1 MTLNRNLSGQPSA
14 PASAAAPAPAREA
27 SKPKRKADPISKES
41 PKKKSRPSLPDVRPK
56 TGGKTLPPPGARKSL
71 PKPPAVDGKFKS
83 SEIIEESDVEDEEEA
98 EGEGEDDFAA
108 LLGAEMA
115 REDDE
120 DGDDGGLPAVDTG
133 ALPGNVRVAAEYYDD
148 STESE
153 ESEDEF

>member
-1 MTLNRNLSGQPSA
+1 MTLNRNLSGQPPA
-14 PASAAAPAPAREA
+14 PASAAAPAAAKEA
-27 SKPKRKADPISKES
+27 VKPKRKADPISKES

-56 TGGKTLPPPGARKSL
+56 TGAKTLPPPGARKSL

-83 SEIIEESDVEDEEEA
+83 SEIIEESDVEDEEE
-98 EGEGEDDFAA
+98 GEDDFAA

-120 DGDDGGLPAVDTG
+120 DGDDGGLPTVNAG

>member
-1 MTLNRNLSGQPSA
+1 
-14 PASAAAPAPAREA
+14 
-27 SKPKRKADPISKES
+27 
-41 PKKKSRPSLPDVRPK
+41 
-56 TGGKTLPPPGARKSL
+56 
-71 PKPPAVDGKFKS
+71 VDGKFKS
-83 SEIIEESDVEDEEEA
+83 DEIIEESDVEDEEA

-120 DGDDGGLPAVDTG
+120 DGDDGGLPTVNAG